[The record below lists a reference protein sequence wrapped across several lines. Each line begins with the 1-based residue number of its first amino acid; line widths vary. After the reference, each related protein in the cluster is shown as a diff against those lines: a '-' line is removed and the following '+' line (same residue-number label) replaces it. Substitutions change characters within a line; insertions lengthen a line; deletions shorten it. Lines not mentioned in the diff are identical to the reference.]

1 MVERGYPIQVEQT
14 GGQTYSELDTVKEI
28 LQEVNKIARS
38 ETNRE
43 IIIALLSFA
52 LGVIIGWLLAHLK
65 SNE

>member
-1 MVERGYPIQVEQT
+1 MVERGYPMQVQSP
-14 GGQTYSELDTVKEI
+14 TYDELETVKEI
-28 LQEVNKIARS
+28 LQEVNKIVRS

-43 IIIALLSFA
+43 IIIALLAFA